1 MRIAIYSDVHGNYPA
16 LKAFMRHSVEKDVN
30 CYEFLGDAVN
40 YGGKPQEC
48 LDEIIKLGL
57 VGHVKGVDVDTDP
70 TIFDLDFIEEVYA
83 SKLQGKI
90 LLGNNDAACCHL
102 EDPDYFSTTARE
114 SALITR
120 DNLLSEWHK
129 SFLRARPMEA
139 PMNICN
145 EGVDQENPDRVIP
158 VRYNHSAP
166 GNLSLGEWHY
176 VKPETNIEYI
186 ESYFDTFTER
196 ITFVGHSHIPCAFV
210 QVGGNIIPVT
220 FPMPTKNFDKAIVNV
235 GAVGQPRYGHKQG
248 AYVIVDSVSKTIEL
262 EWFDYDIQEAVSDI
276 IQAKLPIQN
285 AQRLKHGR
293 VIKPPRPSKRIEKQL

>member
-16 LKAFMRHSVEKDVN
+16 LRAFMKHSVMKKVG

-48 LDEIIKLGL
+48 VDEIIKLGL
-57 VGHVKGVDVDTDP
+57 IGHVKGVD
-70 TIFDLDFIEEVYA
+70 IDFIEQVYA
-83 SKLQGKI
+83 TKLQGKI
-90 LLGNNDAACCHL
+90 LLGNNDAACCNL
-102 EDPDYFSTTARE
+102 EDPDYFSGAAKE

-129 SFLRARPMEA
+129 AFLGSRPMEA

-145 EGVDQENPDRVIP
+145 ETVSEDNPDRVIP

-176 VKPETNIEYI
+176 IKPETNIEYI
-186 ESYFDTFTER
+186 ESYFDSFSER
-196 ITFVGHSHIPCAFV
+196 IIFVGHSHIPCAFV
-210 QVGGNIIPVT
+210 QVNSNIMPVT
-220 FPMPTKNFDKAIVNV
+220 FPMPTKSYDKAIVNV
-235 GAVGQPRYGHKQG
+235 GAVGQPRYGRKQG
-248 AYVIVDSVSKTIEL
+248 SYVIVDSVAKTIEL
-262 EWFDYDIQEAVSDI
+262 EWFDYDIQEAVTDI
-276 IQAKLPIQN
+276 MKAKLPIQN

-293 VIKPPRPSKRIEKQL
+293 VIKSPKPQKVENS